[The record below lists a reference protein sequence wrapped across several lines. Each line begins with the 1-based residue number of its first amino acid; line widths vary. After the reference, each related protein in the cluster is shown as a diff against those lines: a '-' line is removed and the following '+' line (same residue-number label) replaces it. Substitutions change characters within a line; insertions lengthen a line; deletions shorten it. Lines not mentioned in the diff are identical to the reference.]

1 MCMKQEAI
9 RRLWEKREYPRMFR
23 SSRQEKE
30 EEGALGRKFH
40 HLPPAPLL
48 RALISY
54 FQRLGC

>member
-1 MCMKQEAI
+1 MKQEAI
-9 RRLWEKREYPRMFR
+9 RRLWEKREYPKMFR

-40 HLPPAPLL
+40 HLPPALLL